1 MVRGQTNPK
10 EKPMRTL
17 FRSFVITAVLAT
29 PVVALADSPKP
40 DTTKKADPKP
50 TDKATDKTT
59 DKSTDKSTDKATDT
73 KPADDSKP
81 TDTKKTDSKDK
92 APAKSTK

>member
-1 MVRGQTNPK
+1 
-10 EKPMRTL
+10 MRTL

-29 PVVALADSPKP
+29 PVVAFADSPKP
-40 DTTKKADPKP
+40 DTTKKGDAKP
-50 TDKATDKTT
+50 TDKA
-59 DKSTDKSTDKATDT
+59 TDKSTDKATDT